1 MAMRD
6 SYEDIIVSLEGNVG
20 LIEINR
26 PPHNFFD
33 HSLIRQIADALD
45 EFDQHVPCRSVVLAA
60 KGKSFCAGAQFSQES
75 DGEARYELG
84 SPAPLYVEAVRIF
97 GAKKPIVAAIQ
108 GAAVGGGLGL
118 ALTADFRVG
127 CAESRF
133 VANFTKLGFHPGF
146 GLTVTLPRLI
156 GQNSAELMFYTSR
169 RIKGEDAF
177 KMGLINE
184 IVPQPEVLEAS
195 IRLATEIA
203 GCAPLGLLSTRETLR
218 GDLAERIRI
227 ATEREL
233 QEQTWLRDTH
243 DFAEGVKA
251 VSERRPA
258 RFVGK

>member
-1 MAMRD
+1 M
-6 SYEDIIVSLEGNVG
+6 EENVG

-45 EFDQHVPCRSVVLAA
+45 DFDQHVNCRAIVLAA
-60 KGKSFCAGAQFSQES
+60 KGKSFCAGAQFSEDS
-75 DGEARYELG
+75 DGEAQYQLG

-97 GAKKPIVAAIQ
+97 RAKKPIVAAIQ

-146 GLTVTLPRLI
+146 GLTVTLPALV
-156 GQNSAELMFYTSR
+156 GQNSAELMLYTSR
-169 RIKGEDAF
+169 RIKGEDALE
-177 KMGLINE
+177 MGLINE
-184 IVPQPEVLEAS
+184 IVPQSDVLDAS
-195 IRLATEIA
+195 KRLATEIA
-203 GCAPLGLLSTRETLR
+203 NCSPLGLLSTRETLR
-218 GDLAERIRI
+218 GNLAEQVQV
-227 ATEREL
+227 ATDREL

-258 RFVGK
+258 RFLGK